1 MTLADILEYESLGD
15 KKYKEKKYIESL
27 SECSDVYSAIRKT
40 ASTLPNEQ
48 RDLVE
53 SAAEKLEFIEK
64 KNDYRTAALKV
75 SEIRDLLEGIGCDD
89 NKNYTHALAFLKNK
103 ADELCEDFGLNP
115 INFPEEIYEDCGF
128 VSEII
133 K

>member
-1 MTLADILEYESLGD
+1 MTLQDILDYESLGD
-15 KKYKEKKYIESL
+15 KKYKETKYIESL
-27 SECSDVYSAIRKT
+27 SECSDIYSAVRKT
-40 ASTLPNEQ
+40 AATLSGAQ

-53 SAAEKLEFIEK
+53 SVANKLEFAEK
-64 KNDYRTAALKV
+64 KNDYKIAALKV
-75 SEIRDLLEGIGCDD
+75 SEIRDLVENADCCDEE
-89 NKNYTHALAFLKNK
+89 NYIHAMAFLKNK

-115 INFPEEIYEDCGF
+115 ISFQDEIYEDCNF

>member
-1 MTLADILEYESLGD
+1 MTLQDILDYESLGD
-15 KKYKEKKYIESL
+15 KKYKETKYIESL

-48 RDLVE
+48 RDLIE

-75 SEIRDLLEGIGCDD
+75 SEIRDLLEGIKCDD
-89 NKNYTHALAFLKNK
+89 NENYVHALAFLKNK
-103 ADELCEDFGLNP
+103 ADELCKDFGFHL
-115 INFPEEIYEDCGF
+115 IDFPEEVYEDCGF

>member
-1 MTLADILEYESLGD
+1 MTLKDILDYESLGD

-48 RDLVE
+48 RDIVE
-53 SAAEKLEFIEK
+53 SFADKLEFAEK
-64 KNDYRTAALKV
+64 KNDYKTSALKV
-75 SEIRDLLEGIGCDD
+75 SEIRDLMERAEYSD
-89 NKNYTHALAFLKNK
+89 NENYIHALAFLKNK
-103 ADELCEDFGLNP
+103 LDELCEDFGLNP
-115 INFPEEIYEDCGF
+115 IDFPEEINEDCDF

>member
-48 RDLVE
+48 RYLVE

-75 SEIRDLLEGIGCDD
+75 SEIRSLLEGIECDD
-89 NKNYTHALAFLKNK
+89 NYNYTHALAFLKNK

-115 INFPEEIYEDCGF
+115 IDFPEEIYEDCNF